1 MMVRS
6 KMAMPCLTAMLLAG
20 CVTDGAHKPDK
31 PFATGVDPFT
41 PATPVGV
48 AGATHADDAKRSDVW
63 FLNGD
68 HRPPPALPESA
79 VTIRRALDDRALPDD
94 SIPSSEAVIAA
105 RAAALQE
112 PVASSFVGAAAV
124 HPYVEGAV
132 YKVHTAPGA
141 LTTISLQPGEE
152 ILELAA
158 GDTAR
163 WLIREASSGSDDITR
178 PLIFIKPLQPKL
190 RNNLTVATSRR
201 VYQLDLESHPQ
212 GQYQTEIAWRYPGD
226 AWRGGAGSFTT
237 AEASPAAE
245 TADRPTQVHLGALD
259 FGYAITSRS
268 GDTPDWMP
276 VRAFHDGAK
285 TYIQFPPDI
294 TTKPPLFVI
303 RGKQAEI
310 VNYRLQGDTYVVDRV
325 LDVAEL
331 RLGDDD
337 QTVVRVTR
345 HGRS

>member
-1 MMVRS
+1 MLRP
-6 KMAMPCLTAMLLAG
+6 KMAITCLTVMLLAG
-20 CVTDGAHKPDK
+20 CITDGAHKPDK
-31 PFATGVDPFT
+31 PIATSADPFT
-41 PATPVGV
+41 LAVPVGV
-48 AGATHADDAKRSDVW
+48 AGATHADDAKGRDVW

-79 VTIRRALDDRALPDD
+79 VTVRRALDESTLPND

-112 PVASSFVGAAAV
+112 PAASSFVGAAAV

-132 YKVHTAPGA
+132 YKLHTAPGA

-152 ILELAA
+152 IQELAA

-163 WLIREASSGSDDITR
+163 WLIQEASSGSDDITR
-178 PLIFIKPLQPKL
+178 PLIFVKPLQPEL
-190 RNNLTVATSRR
+190 RSNLTIATSRR

-226 AWRGGAGSFTT
+226 SWRGGSRSLAT
-237 AEASPAAE
+237 AEAGPAAE
-245 TADRPTQVHLGALD
+245 TADRPTQVHLGELD
-259 FGYAITSRS
+259 FGYKITSRS
-268 GDTPDWMP
+268 GYTPDWMP

-285 TYIQFPPDI
+285 TYIQFPPNI

-303 RGKQAEI
+303 KGKQSEI
-310 VNYRLQGDTYVVDRV
+310 VNYRLQGDTYVVDWV

-331 RLGDDD
+331 RIGDDD
-337 QTVVRVTR
+337 QAVVRVTR

>member
-1 MMVRS
+1 MVRS
-6 KMAMPCLTAMLLAG
+6 KMVMPCLTAMLLAG
-20 CVTDGAHKPDK
+20 CITDGAHKPDK
-31 PFATGVDPFT
+31 PFATGMDSFT
-41 PATPVGV
+41 PATPAGA
-48 AGATHADDAKRSDVW
+48 AGATHADDAKGSDVW

-68 HRPPPALPESA
+68 HRSPPALPEST
-79 VTIRRALDDRALPDD
+79 VTVRRALGDRAVPDD
-94 SIPSSEAVIAA
+94 SIQSSEAVIAA

-124 HPYVEGAV
+124 HPYVESAV

-163 WLIREASSGSDDITR
+163 WLIQEASSGSDDISR

-190 RNNLTVATSRR
+190 RNNLTIATSRR
-201 VYQLDLESHPQ
+201 IYHLDLESHPQ

-226 AWRGGAGSFTT
+226 AWRGGARSFAT
-237 AEASPAAE
+237 AEAGPAAE
-245 TADRPTQVHLGALD
+245 TADRQTQVHLSELD
-259 FGYAITSRS
+259 FGYKITSRS
-268 GDTPDWMP
+268 DDTPDWKP

-285 TYIQFPPDI
+285 TYIQFPPNI
-294 TTKPPLFVI
+294 TAKPPLFVI
-303 RGKQAEI
+303 KGKQSEI

-331 RLGDDD
+331 RIGDDD

-345 HGRS
+345 RGRS

>member
-1 MMVRS
+1 MVRS
-6 KMAMPCLTAMLLAG
+6 KMVMPCLTAMLLAG
-20 CVTDGAHKPDK
+20 CITDGAHKPDK
-31 PFATGVDPFT
+31 PFATGVDSFT
-41 PATPVGV
+41 PATPAGA
-48 AGATHADDAKRSDVW
+48 AGATHADDAKGSDVW

-68 HRPPPALPESA
+68 HRSPPALPEST
-79 VTIRRALDDRALPDD
+79 VTVRRALGDRAVPDD
-94 SIPSSEAVIAA
+94 SIQSSEAVIAA

-124 HPYVEGAV
+124 HPYVESAV

-163 WLIREASSGSDDITR
+163 WLIQEASSGSDDISR

-190 RNNLTVATSRR
+190 RNNLTIATSRR
-201 VYQLDLESHPQ
+201 IYHLDLESHPQ

-226 AWRGGAGSFTT
+226 AWRGGARSFAT
-237 AEASPAAE
+237 AEAGPAAE
-245 TADRPTQVHLGALD
+245 TADRQTQVHLSELD
-259 FGYAITSRS
+259 FGYKITSRS
-268 GDTPDWMP
+268 DDTPDWKP

-285 TYIQFPPDI
+285 TYIQFPPNI
-294 TTKPPLFVI
+294 TAKPPLFVI
-303 RGKQAEI
+303 KGKQSEI

-331 RLGDDD
+331 RIGDDD

-345 HGRS
+345 RGRS